1 MCKES
6 LKTKRT
12 TEEDGPIGDHKS
24 DSVVGRRRVRIKK
37 KKEGNSI
44 IILKR

>member
-24 DSVVGRRRVRIKK
+24 DSVVGRRRVRIE

-44 IILKR
+44 VILKR